1 MNNAT
6 YWEIRTLEQQ
16 DIAFNHIIGSLDK
29 KLAKEYQRC
38 FKEITQQLLLLY
50 DEIVESK
57 ADGTILISDYYK
69 YDTYYESLNV
79 MNKNLQHLGQLELK
93 LMEEK
98 LVEMYKESSSITGK
112 SINFS
117 PEFNQHTAEHAIK
130 GIWCSDGKHWS
141 DRIWD
146 NKAKLQALVEK
157 GIIDCVAR
165 GDSRTEL
172 TKTLMKDLNV
182 GFMQADRLARTELAY
197 VQNQA
202 TYDKFLQAGI
212 ENYMI
217 LDTGDDRE
225 CDDCEKKTG
234 KVYPMKD
241 AKVGVNWPPFHPH
254 CRCTVLASFIKGVN

>member
-1 MNNAT
+1 MSN

-16 DIAFNHIIGSLDK
+16 DIAFNRIINSLEK

-38 FKEITQQLLLLY
+38 FRDVNQRLLALY
-50 DEIVESK
+50 DEIVEAK
-57 ADGTILISDYYK
+57 GDGTLLVSDLYRYNR
-69 YDTYYESLNV
+69 YYETLGV
-79 MNKNLQHLGQLELK
+79 MNNNLLRLGQLELK
-93 LMEEK
+93 IMEQK
-98 LVEMYKESSSITGK
+98 LTQMYKESSAITGK

-117 PEFNQHTAEHAIK
+117 PEFNQDAAEHAVK
-130 GIWCSDGKHWS
+130 QIWCSDGKHWS

-157 GIIDCVAR
+157 GIVDCVAR
-165 GDSRTEL
+165 GVSRTEL
-172 TKTLMKDLNV
+172 TKTLMKDLDV
-182 GFMQADRLARTELAY
+182 GFNQADRLARTELAY
-197 VQNQA
+197 IQNQA

-212 ENYMI
+212 KNYMI

-254 CRCTVLASFIKGVN
+254 CRCTVLASLT

>member
-1 MNNAT
+1 
-6 YWEIRTLEQQ
+6 
-16 DIAFNHIIGSLDK
+16 
-29 KLAKEYQRC
+29 
-38 FKEITQQLLLLY
+38 
-50 DEIVESK
+50 
-57 ADGTILISDYYK
+57 
-69 YDTYYESLNV
+69 
-79 MNKNLQHLGQLELK
+79 
-93 LMEEK
+93 MEEK
-98 LVEMYKESSSITGK
+98 LTEMYKESSSITGK
-112 SINFS
+112 SINFN
-117 PEFNQHTAEHAIK
+117 PEFNQNAAEHAIK

-146 NKAKLQALVEK
+146 NKAKLQSLVEK

-197 VQNQA
+197 IQNQA

-225 CDDCEKKTG
+225 CEDCEKKTG
-234 KVYPMKD
+234 KLYPMKD